1 MDSINIV
8 SYRMEKKI
16 YYILFLASIIVSARG
31 QTIDHNQ
38 IMVKADPTIQVG
50 KNIRIC
56 YQYSYMDSL
65 DEIKTPQWNWGCGDY
80 EVITGP
86 STSYQTSHSI
96 TNGKMKTTYSVT
108 FTFVLRFLRI
118 GEFTLPPMTAILANG
133 KNVTSKPFTV
143 RVTSLP
149 IDKQAGTSS
158 ESIVPKGKLLVVE
171 AHINKN
177 KIVLGDSVECEVRM
191 YTDMN
196 VLQIN
201 ALSVLPV
208 KNAFWKEYDLPKE
221 KSFENAEYNGSLV
234 QSILLAKYSIVPMQS
249 GTIIIAPIAFTATHY
264 ASDPSTA
271 LLEEFFNGGNMYI
284 YNDTTIKT
292 KALEIRVANEKVST
306 RNIDFKKSDKPSN
319 VGVVIDRSSSLL
331 ASTDSLSPSFM
342 ELENSFVTQIMGEN
356 VLNKSSVTFFA
367 GKPHYPTS
375 SELSVPLSSISP
387 SKENDG
393 SAIYDAVLANALH
406 EGALTA
412 GNSPFSILLLTDGS
426 DNASHISGSTL
437 IDILLQ
443 NKIRVD
449 VIAFASRKDSLWYN
463 FGDSAGFSKIK
474 NIQNLGDVKRIA
486 KATNG
491 AFIVIEDKKQIATAI
506 RKVKEVLLKGEMP
519 KRKPNKDFRPEAT
532 ILSRLY
538 EVIMMNSETDF

>member
-8 SYRMEKKI
+8 SYRMKKKI

-31 QTIDHNQ
+31 QAIDHHQ
-38 IMVKADPTIQVG
+38 IMVKADPTIQLG

-65 DEIKTPQWNWGCGDY
+65 DEIKTPQWNCECGDY

-86 STSYQTSHSI
+86 STSSQTSHSI

-249 GTIIIAPIAFTATHY
+249 GTIIIAPIAFMATHY

-306 RNIDFKKSDKPSN
+306 RNIDFKTSDKPSN

-375 SELSVPLSSISP
+375 SELSGPLSSISP

-426 DNASHISGSTL
+426 DNSSHISGSTL

-463 FGDSAGFSKIK
+463 LGDSAGFSKIK